1 MTRDSLLCGET
12 TPRLHHPNAAKRSYR
27 SEPPL
32 DGWTW
37 CQSISLKKKL
47 PYYIKFSF
55 TTKKKKRLF
64 NATNKHV
71 LKPKKAKKHTE
82 VCRGHEAHSSA
93 CLKVPG
99 LRIDENLRAEIGG
112 LIEGSWWWMKP
123 VSHGVGFTYSVTFM
137 NVFLGGATKRLAP
150 QKKLGREK
158 LRQKRDI

>member
-37 CQSISLKKKL
+37 CQSISLKTKL

-71 LKPKKAKKHTE
+71 LKPKNKKHTE

-99 LRIDENLRAEIGG
+99 LRIDENLRGRNRWPYWGIMVVNETGFPWFGFHIFRYLHECFFGG
-112 LIEGSWWWMKP
+112 DEK
-123 VSHGVGFTYSVTFM
+123 VGT
-137 NVFLGGATKRLAP
+137 P
-150 QKKLGREK
+150 KKVG
-158 LRQKRDI
+158 